1 MSGGPI
7 EGDSFEEQ
15 GVQFKVIS
23 PDMYEDVMNFL
34 WTHFFPAEPLS
45 RSLGLERLSAID
57 KYFFPDVF
65 RQNCSMAALDST
77 GNILAVRAG
86 IIKNKS
92 SWNAWFQD
100 KMVVAFPY
108 RLFSSFLSPFVQKV
122 PIMLK
127 LQKKIEFNVWN
138 QFDGWNCQSVY
149 EVRRAHSL

>member
-1 MSGGPI
+1 MSA
-7 EGDSFEEQ
+7 SVFEEQ
-15 GVQFKVIS
+15 GIQFKVIS
-23 PDMYEDVMNFL
+23 PEMYGDVMDFL
-34 WTHFFPAEPLS
+34 WTHFFPDEPIT
-45 RSLGLERLSAID
+45 RSLGIVRLSAID

-65 RQNCSMAALDST
+65 RQNCSMAAVDSS
-77 GNILAVRAG
+77 GNILAVRVG